1 MRKIEEEK
9 NGKDKKEKTIPLSVL
24 AFQDLPLSVRPPL
37 SFRIFF
43 THCES
48 VVSCHER
55 LLGLQ
60 SWNSGS
66 VMSLAMFLGISPLFF
81 FWCVSLLHEMP
92 WLRAPQLYWPLSRS
106 DGVNLFHKKFFIEPF
121 PLTLVAMGSV
131 RSWNKT
137 KTPCLWSQTWWACH
151 CWDQTLVGLRPF

>member
-55 LLGLQ
+55 LLGL
-60 SWNSGS
+60 
-66 VMSLAMFLGISPLFF
+66 
-81 FWCVSLLHEMP
+81 
-92 WLRAPQLYWPLSRS
+92 RS
-106 DGVNLFHKKFFIEPF
+106 
-121 PLTLVAMGSV
+121 
-131 RSWNKT
+131 
-137 KTPCLWSQTWWACH
+137 
-151 CWDQTLVGLRPF
+151 